1 VSPRRVPVEGEPKP
15 SPDSASPSSADP
27 ARVEELEAE
36 LAKLN
41 STYLRLAADFE
52 NYRRRKSQEVEEN
65 ARYGAVGLLQALLP
79 GLDNLARAVSHIPAD
94 AKDGLAEGLRLTHKQ
109 LEDALASQGIH
120 RISSVGEVF
129 NPRLHDAVLTVPGG
143 DAAPGTVVAELAS
156 GYQVHDRVIRPAQV
170 SVAEAVEVTP
180 ASGAAAPPK
189 EGSAP
194 EAEDDAAERS
204 RN

>member
-1 VSPRRVPVEGEPKP
+1 
-15 SPDSASPSSADP
+15 
-27 ARVEELEAE
+27 
-36 LAKLN
+36 
-41 STYLRLAADFE
+41 
-52 NYRRRKSQEVEEN
+52 
-65 ARYGAVGLLQALLP
+65 
-79 GLDNLARAVSHIPAD
+79 
-94 AKDGLAEGLRLTHKQ
+94 
-109 LEDALASQGIH
+109 
-120 RISSVGEVF
+120 VGEVF